1 MNFGEF
7 ILNNYVTLFELIGL
21 LVILSISVHLSNRK
35 KIFTRVV
42 IVLLFFIALVQF
54 IEEWTQSFE
63 TYNVARGLL
72 TATKYTA
79 YPIVLILMIAMMTYS
94 DKPIPF
100 KKMIILCLPEI
111 ICVPLFYTTNLT
123 HIICYFTPNNI
134 YVEGPLAK
142 LPYVLFVF
150 YFIFFIAQNIIYF
163 KRYKIKDKNIIIYI
177 TAGSFLCI
185 LLYLLFKKTVDYTPI
200 FTAAIVFYYLYI
212 YIHMASI
219 DSLTGLFNRQS
230 YYQDLES
237 KRNKIRAII
246 SIDMNELKYINDNY
260 GHDKGDEALKT
271 ISKILL
277 DNSGYNRAVYRV
289 GGDEFIMFSV
299 ISDEQVIKRRIQN
312 IKIEL
317 SKTPYSCAI
326 GYAMRKEMDDI
337 SHTLKEADEKMYFE
351 KRKMKEDI
359 VNKGGKLH
367 ERVDI

>member
-1 MNFGEF
+1 MNFGEY
-7 ILNNYVTLFELIGL
+7 ILNNYVMLFELVGL

-35 KIFTRVV
+35 KIFTRIV
-42 IVLLFFIALVQF
+42 IGLLFIISIVQF

-63 TYNVARGLL
+63 TYNIARGLL
-72 TATKYTA
+72 TSTKYTL
-79 YPIVLILMIAMMTYS
+79 YPVVLILMIAMMTYS
-94 DKPIPF
+94 DKKIPF
-100 KKMIILCLPEI
+100 KKLVFLCLPEI
-111 ICVPLFYTTNLT
+111 ICIPIFYTTNLT
-123 HIICYFTPNNI
+123 HIVCYFTDDNI

-150 YFIFFIAQNIIYF
+150 YFLFFIIQNIVFF
-163 KRYKIKDKNIIIYI
+163 KRYKIRDKAIIIYI

-185 LLYLLFKKTVDYTPI
+185 LLYLIFEKNVDYSPI

-237 KRNKIRAII
+237 KKNRIKAVI
-246 SIDMNELKYINDNY
+246 SIDMNELKYINDTY

-277 DNSGYNRAVYRV
+277 DNSGYNRNVYRV
-289 GGDEFIMFSV
+289 GGDEFIMFSSV
-299 ISDEQVIKRRIQN
+299 SDEQIIKRRIQT

-337 SHTLKEADEKMYFE
+337 SHTLKEADEKMYIE

-359 VNKGGKLH
+359 INSGGKIH